1 MRMRS
6 PGGREPFRRNRGTRP
21 RGNSKS
27 GASTMTHKTGP
38 PRRRSQRVQVM
49 MSHDEMAEIEDFRYR
64 TRMPSQASAV
74 RELLRRGLAAIKK
87 EN

>member
-1 MRMRS
+1 
-6 PGGREPFRRNRGTRP
+6 
-21 RGNSKS
+21 
-27 GASTMTHKTGP
+27 
-38 PRRRSQRVQVM
+38 VM

-87 EN
+87 EIEAASV